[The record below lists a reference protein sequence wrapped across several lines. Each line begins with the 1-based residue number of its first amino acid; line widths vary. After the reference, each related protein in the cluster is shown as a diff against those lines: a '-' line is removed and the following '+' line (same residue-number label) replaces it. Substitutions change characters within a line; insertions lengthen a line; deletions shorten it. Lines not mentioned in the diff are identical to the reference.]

1 MAHKTLIGGTAYNI
15 TSGTSMVS
23 GTTYS
28 ISGGR
33 TLIDR
38 TGYNI
43 NFVASPKTA
52 MLYSDCSFVFQIG
65 DNVESGKT
73 LIASYTDFEDI
84 YIPPWDGYQDSFTS
98 VNFNT
103 EVAPISI
110 ASWFYHASD
119 MIANISNFSNLNM
132 NNVTNMASAYSYCYK
147 LTGSPVCGDKVT
159 DMFLLI
165 ITVIILQVHP
175 FVVIM

>member
-33 TLIDR
+33 TLIDG
-38 TGYNI
+38 TGYDI
-43 NFVASPKTA
+43 NFAPPKTA
-52 MLYSDCSFVFQIG
+52 MLYSDGSFVFQIG
-65 DNVESGKT
+65 DSVESGKT
-73 LIASYTDFEDI
+73 LTASYTDFEDI
-84 YIPPWDGYQDSFTS
+84 STPPWNSCQNTFTS
-98 VNFNT
+98 VSFNT

-110 ASWFYHASD
+110 ASWFYNARY

-132 NNVTNMASAYSYCYK
+132 NKVTNMSYAYWYCFN
-147 LTGSPVCGDKVT
+147 LTGSPVCGNN
-159 DMFLLI
+159 
-165 ITVIILQVHP
+165 VIN
-175 FVVIM
+175 MY

>member
-33 TLIDR
+33 TLIDG

-43 NFVASPKTA
+43 NFAPPKTA
-52 MLYSDCSFVFQIG
+52 MLYSDGSFVFQIG
-65 DNVESGKT
+65 DSVESGKD
-73 LIASYTDFEDI
+73 LIVSYTDFEDI
-84 YIPPWDGYQDSFTS
+84 STPPWNSRQNTFTS
-98 VNFNT
+98 VNFNA

-110 ASWFYHASD
+110 ASWFYNAKY

-132 NNVTNMASAYSYCYK
+132 NKVTNMSYAYWYCFN
-147 LTGSPVCGDKVT
+147 LTGSPVCGNN
-159 DMFLLI
+159 
-165 ITVIILQVHP
+165 VIN
-175 FVVIM
+175 MY

>member
-33 TLIDR
+33 TLIDG

-43 NFVASPKTA
+43 NFASPKTA
-52 MLYSDCSFVFQIG
+52 MLYSDGSFVFQIG
-65 DNVESGKT
+65 DSVESGKT
-73 LIASYTDFEDI
+73 LTASYTDFEDI
-84 YIPPWDGYQDSFTS
+84 STPPWDSRQNTFAS
-98 VNFNT
+98 VSFNT
-103 EVAPISI
+103 EVAPTSI
-110 ASWFYHASD
+110 ARWFYNAKY

-132 NNVTNMASAYSYCYK
+132 NKVTNMSYAYWYCFN
-147 LTGSPVCGDKVT
+147 LTGSPVCGNN
-159 DMFLLI
+159 
-165 ITVIILQVHP
+165 VIN
-175 FVVIM
+175 MY